1 MNVIVGNKY
10 REMLA
15 GLQIDVIK
23 SLTGEFQVDDLIS
36 QFTNFFFGRM
46 ILDIT
51 SIANYQDVRNIQKIS
66 LNLDAS
72 KIILLLDP
80 NDQVINSSNY
90 LSKLVSIGIYNFTT
104 NLDGVNYLLQHPN
117 SYKDV
122 ANFQNI
128 TSTTNVN
135 GGNANNGGFG
145 PGLRIIGFKNL
156 TEHAGATSLIFMLKK
171 ELSKKVPTLAIEV
184 NKEDFH
190 YFNDREMISVKEL
203 EFGTTILK
211 SDQYRVVLVD
221 INDSK
226 VENQCNLVINLLE
239 PSTLKLNKMLKKD
252 PKILDKIRDNL
263 IVLNNSTLSSGEINR
278 LASEA
283 NIKIFYNI
291 PPLNDRAN
299 IFPVLAGLLVRL
311 GIFKSNQKPAKRG
324 LFKF

>member
-1 MNVIVGNKY
+1 MNVIIGNKY

-15 GLQIDVIK
+15 NLQIDVIK
-23 SLTGEFQVDDLIS
+23 SLAGEYQVDDLIS

-51 SIANYQDVRNIQKIS
+51 AIANYQNIQNIQKIS

-90 LSKLVSIGIYNFTT
+90 LSKLVSMGIYNFTT
-104 NLDGVNYLLQHPN
+104 NLDGINYLLQHPN

-128 TSTTNVN
+128 SNP
-135 GGNANNGGFG
+135 APSNNGNMGAFN
-145 PGLRIIGFKNL
+145 PGLRIIGIKNL
-156 TEHAGATSLIFMLKK
+156 TDGAGSTSLIYMLKK

-184 NKEDFH
+184 NKDDFH
-190 YFNDREMISVKEL
+190 YFNDKDMISVKEM
-203 EFGTTILK
+203 EFGSTILK
-211 SDQYRVVLVD
+211 SDQYKVVLVD

-226 VENQCNLVINLLE
+226 VENQCNLVISLLE
-239 PSTLKLNKMLKKD
+239 PSTLKLNKMLKRD
-252 PKILDKIRDNL
+252 PKILEKIKNNL

-291 PPLNDRAN
+291 PPLNDRMN
-299 IFPVLAGLLVRL
+299 SFPVLVGLLTRL
-311 GIFKSNQKPAKRG
+311 GIYKANQRPEKRG